1 LGRLRGWDCIAASGT
16 FALTFDVGFDEVG
29 GDQPRGADASATPNS
44 SGEPAASA
52 TSAQVPD
59 TADSEIAQM

>member
-1 LGRLRGWDCIAASGT
+1 MKSAPINHAAQS
-16 FALTFDVGFDEVG
+16 
-29 GDQPRGADASATPNS
+29 ASATPNS

-59 TADSEIAQM
+59 TTDSVIAQM